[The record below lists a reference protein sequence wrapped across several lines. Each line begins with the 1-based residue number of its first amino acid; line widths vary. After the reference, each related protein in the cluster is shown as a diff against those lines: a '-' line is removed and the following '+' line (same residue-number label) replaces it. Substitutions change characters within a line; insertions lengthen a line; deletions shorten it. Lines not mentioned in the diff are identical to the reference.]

1 MPHTVSPPS
10 LLSRWR
16 LPVLGVAI
24 VAIVVGPF
32 LIMRAAMGEADAATE
47 KVMHTREVE
56 SLMQTVAADARS
68 LEAAAMTRAPM
79 ILPISTAVRPT
90 PPAAPCTSSVSPGF
104 SRARCASA
112 TWLVP

>member
-16 LPVLGVAI
+16 LPVLGLAI

-32 LIMRAAMGEADAATE
+32 LIMRAAIGESDAATE

-68 LEAAAMTRAPM
+68 LEAAAMTRARG
-79 ILPISTAVRPT
+79 IDS
-90 PPAAPCTSSVSPGF
+90 PC
-104 SRARCASA
+104 CASA
-112 TWLVP
+112 SKKPARASCRTWMRCCR